1 MFIRLKKI
9 SISLLMAIVIAIIND
24 NPNSVGLSWIFFYII
39 ASIFQAIGIENNRP
53 HYKKVLLNNLWITAI
68 FLALLLIYI
77 LSFPQAASIKFELDF
92 TNGAVVFF
100 VSLSGYLMG
109 YAINAIT
116 GLLTVFW
123 LTWGKNK
130 T

>member
-39 ASIFQAIGIENNRP
+39 ASTFQSIGIENNRP
-53 HYKKVLLNNLWITAI
+53 HYRKVLLNNLWITAI

-123 LTWGKNK
+123 LTWGKK
-130 T
+130 

>member
-1 MFIRLKKI
+1 
-9 SISLLMAIVIAIIND
+9 MAIVIAIIND

-100 VSLSGYLMG
+100 VSLWGYLMG